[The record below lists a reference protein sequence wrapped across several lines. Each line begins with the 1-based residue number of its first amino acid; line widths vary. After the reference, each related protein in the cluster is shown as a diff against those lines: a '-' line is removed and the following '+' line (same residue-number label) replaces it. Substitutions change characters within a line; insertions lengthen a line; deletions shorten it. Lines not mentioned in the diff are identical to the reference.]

1 VIYSTPTR
9 GFTAAVS
16 VFRGTP
22 PPKPLDCK
30 IWLDTFGALVGD
42 RWSHSTGGEPRFSR
56 ALFSFVSVDIIEM
69 SPSSRSQFVHLSFIT
84 VRFVHRVYVVFQ
96 ETKNPASFTVSRVRK
111 NLVLRFTCSPP
122 GYSNSMRRFVPH
134 RIWIGQGTTHDPGY
148 DVSLV
153 RQNDVSLARLTS
165 SARACLLC

>member
-1 VIYSTPTR
+1 VFALPARAISTKNKHLLVIYSTPTR

-69 SPSSRSQFVHLSFIT
+69 SPSSLSQFVHLSFYYSLF
-84 VRFVHRVYVVFQ
+84 RSPR
-96 ETKNPASFTVSRVRK
+96 
-111 NLVLRFTCSPP
+111 LRCLP
-122 GYSNSMRRFVPH
+122 GNKKPCFLH
-134 RIWIGQGTTHDPGY
+134 GKQGSEKSGS
-148 DVSLV
+148 SLY
-153 RQNDVSLARLTS
+153 LLTS
-165 SARACLLC
+165 GLFKFEGTVCPA